1 MAEAAIKTAAP
12 MTRDEAIA
20 HLTAH
25 DPRYQTTTAQVRG
38 QTYIVFR
45 NAPDGV
51 ADLLEIGQSVH
62 SGEYLI
68 FEDARFTYADF
79 RAEVYRLA
87 QLLSAQFGVSKGTRV
102 AVCSKNCPEMMMAI
116 LAIASLGGVTVF
128 LNSWWTTAELADAVE
143 GSDVGLVLADGPRCE
158 RLLPLKQDRQLQLIC
173 YRDAAP
179 AGTQRYAD
187 LMKDI
192 PSADK
197 PDVDI
202 DTDSDFGI
210 MYTSGSSGS
219 PKGVVLTHRGAIS
232 ATYSGLMLDDI
243 AALVVPPAGLQPQ
256 HHLMIVTPLFHVT
269 ATHPCFLWSLVAG
282 AKLTVF
288 PKWDAEKA
296 VRAVRDNDITR
307 IIGVPTQSADLMEA
321 AVKMGEALPSLNSI
335 NSGGAKRPEAQVQA
349 LAETFPNARIG
360 SGYGMTETNALGM
373 MVGGPDYVAR
383 PATCG
388 RLIPPLQEARFLD
401 EGGNDVP
408 LGTVGELTLRGPNIM
423 RGYLNN
429 PAATAEVLQD
439 GWFRTGD
446 LARIDEDGFI
456 YIVDRKKDIIIRGGE
471 NIACL
476 EVDGALHQHPDVA
489 EACVFSIP
497 DHRLG
502 EIVGAGIWP
511 QNGATIDDAA
521 LTDFL
526 KDRIAP
532 YKIPAKIW
540 MLDAPLP
547 RTATAKIDRRALR
560 AMCLKDNT

>member
-1 MAEAAIKTAAP
+1 
-12 MTRDEAIA
+12 
-20 HLTAH
+20 
-25 DPRYQTTTAQVRG
+25 
-38 QTYIVFR
+38 
-45 NAPDGV
+45 
-51 ADLLEIGQSVH
+51 
-62 SGEYLI
+62 
-68 FEDARFTYADF
+68 
-79 RAEVYRLA
+79 
-87 QLLSAQFGVSKGTRV
+87 
-102 AVCSKNCPEMMMAI
+102 
-116 LAIASLGGVTVF
+116 VF
-128 LNSWWTTAELADAVE
+128 LNSWWTTAELAVAVQ
-143 GSDVGLVLADGPRCE
+143 GSDVGLVLAAGPRSQ
-158 RLLPLKQDRQLQLIC
+158 RLLPLQQERELHLIC

-179 AGTQRYAD
+179 DGTHAYAD
-187 LMKDI
+187 LMTAI
-192 PSADK
+192 PASEK
-197 PDVDI
+197 PKVEI

-243 AALVVPPAGLQPQ
+243 AALVAPLPSPPPKQ
-256 HHLMIVTPLFHVT
+256 HLMIVTPLFHVT

-282 AKLTVF
+282 SKLTVF

-296 VRAVRDNDITR
+296 VRAVRDDEVTR
-307 IIGVPTQSADLMEA
+307 IISVPTQSADLMEA
-321 AVKMGEALPSLNSI
+321 AVRMGEALPSLTSI

-349 LAETFPNARIG
+349 LADRFPHAKIG
-360 SGYGMTETNALGM
+360 SGFGMTETNALGM
-373 MVGGPDYVAR
+373 MVGGPDYIAR

-388 RLIPPLQEARFLD
+388 RLIPPLQEVRFLD

-429 PAATAEVLQD
+429 PAATAEVLKD

-476 EVDGALHQHPDVA
+476 EVDGALHKHPDVA
-489 EACVFSIP
+489 EASVFSVP
-497 DHRLG
+497 DDRLG
-502 EIVGAGIWP
+502 EVVGAGIWP
-511 QNGATIDDAA
+511 AAGKTIDETGIA
-521 LTDFL
+521 DFL
-526 KDRIAP
+526 KDHIAP
-532 YKIPAKIW
+532 YKIPARIW

-560 AMCLKDNT
+560 AMCLKDTI